1 MASLQKI
8 NFKSNSVIFFQG
20 DIEAHFYII
29 ESGTVSICYKN
40 KMGETK
46 ELAKLDAGEIFGE
59 QALIDRSERSATA
72 IATTDCTLVKVSE
85 SDYQSM
91 LKELPLWA
99 SSMLKSFSTRLKR
112 MNQLKNEKD
121 KS

>member
-1 MASLQKI
+1 MNSLKKI
-8 NFKSNSVIFFQG
+8 NFKANSIVFFQG

-29 ESGTVSICYKN
+29 ESGKISISYKN

-46 ELAKLDAGEIFGE
+46 EIARLQAGEIFGE

-72 IATTDCTLVKVSE
+72 LALTDCTLFQVSE
-85 SDYQSM
+85 SDYESM

-99 SSMLKSFSTRLKR
+99 SSMLKSFSSRLKR
-112 MNQLKNEKD
+112 MNQLQNEKP
-121 KS
+121 KN